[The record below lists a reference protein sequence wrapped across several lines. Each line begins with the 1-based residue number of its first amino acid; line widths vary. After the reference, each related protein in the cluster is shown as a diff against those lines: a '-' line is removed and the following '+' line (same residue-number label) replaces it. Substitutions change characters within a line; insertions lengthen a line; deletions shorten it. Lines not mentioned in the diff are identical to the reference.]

1 MSFSKKVVCCYV
13 KITPPMKFTTT
24 SHHSV
29 RMISSF
35 IMSPF
40 STTRTATL
48 SSPKTGKVSKNAFYL
63 ENAMA
68 LASINVEPDV
78 LNAVVAR
85 KLSFRSVFALPT
97 YGF

>member
-1 MSFSKKVVCCYV
+1 
-13 KITPPMKFTTT
+13 MKFTTT
-24 SHHSV
+24 SHSSV
-29 RMISSF
+29 RMIGSF

-40 STTRTATL
+40 SKTRTATFL
-48 SSPKTGKVSKNAFYL
+48 SPKTGKVSKSAFYL
-63 ENAMA
+63 ENSMA

-85 KLSFRSVFALPT
+85 KLSFRSVFALPP

>member
-1 MSFSKKVVCCYV
+1 
-13 KITPPMKFTTT
+13 MKFTTT
-24 SHHSV
+24 SHSSV
-29 RMISSF
+29 RMIGSF

-40 STTRTATL
+40 LTTRTATFP
-48 SSPKTGKVSKNAFYL
+48 SPKTGKVSKSAFYL

-68 LASINVEPDV
+68 IASINVEPDV

>member
-1 MSFSKKVVCCYV
+1 
-13 KITPPMKFTTT
+13 MKFTTT
-24 SHHSV
+24 SHSSV
-29 RMISSF
+29 RMIGSF
-35 IMSPF
+35 IMQPF
-40 STTRTATL
+40 ATIRTVTFP
-48 SSPKTGKVSKNAFYL
+48 SPKTGKVSKSAFYL

-68 LASINVEPDV
+68 IASINVEPDV

>member
-1 MSFSKKVVCCYV
+1 
-13 KITPPMKFTTT
+13 
-24 SHHSV
+24 
-29 RMISSF
+29 MIGLF

-40 STTRTATL
+40 LKTRTTTFL
-48 SSPKTGKVSKNAFYL
+48 SPKTGKVSKSAFYL

-68 LASINVEPDV
+68 LASINVESDV
-78 LNAVVAR
+78 INAVVAR